1 MKEIKL
7 IFSFIAIATLTIILA
22 ACSASVT
29 DFSFYGDY
37 LTLEVGESKKS
48 TDVNN
53 ESNLI
58 TFFSIDE
65 TVATINNQG
74 IIKGENRGETEVYA
88 IYKNSYYKCHIR
100 VTASTKDPDVY
111 EKEVNAQTIFS
122 VPSLNLDF
130 SFKAN
135 GRARYNGKNS
145 LIEFNENSK
154 FQYELDLLNA
164 PETKGDK
171 PVSSSLQ
178 AKYNVLFFNLVLTFM
193 TIDSKF
199 EDLNSFQKVISD
211 YSAQIVDL
219 EGEELDNKLKEIGDI
234 TFYFYLSNNYLA
246 FAIMSKKELKAYA
259 YSNSENGIISKL
271 PGIIR
276 TIKQLI
282 TAGVDV
288 QKIDFIDTFKDLTGD
303 LLSTSTRDELKKFQK
318 ALSILAYIILGD
330 LQINKTSLE
339 GKIPTER
346 LTFTVLDG
354 GIERI
359 NEEFKKQDAENPL
372 HISSISLVMDVTKN
386 VNTNY
391 NYIKMVSLNVS
402 DNDLNIVGKLNLDI
416 TDAILIDDKN
426 PYEYESMHSE
436 FENFITKES
445 A

>member
-1 MKEIKL
+1 MKGIKL

-111 EKEVNAQTIFS
+111 EKDVNAQMIFS

-135 GRARYNGKNS
+135 GRAKYNGKNS

-199 EDLNSFQKVISD
+199 EDLNSFQIF
-211 YSAQIVDL
+211 
-219 EGEELDNKLKEIGDI
+219 GI
-234 TFYFYLSNNYLA
+234 TPP
-246 FAIMSKKELKAYA
+246 K
-259 YSNSENGIISKL
+259 II
-271 PGIIR
+271 
-276 TIKQLI
+276 
-282 TAGVDV
+282 
-288 QKIDFIDTFKDLTGD
+288 
-303 LLSTSTRDELKKFQK
+303 
-318 ALSILAYIILGD
+318 
-330 LQINKTSLE
+330 
-339 GKIPTER
+339 
-346 LTFTVLDG
+346 
-354 GIERI
+354 
-359 NEEFKKQDAENPL
+359 
-372 HISSISLVMDVTKN
+372 
-386 VNTNY
+386 
-391 NYIKMVSLNVS
+391 
-402 DNDLNIVGKLNLDI
+402 
-416 TDAILIDDKN
+416 
-426 PYEYESMHSE
+426 
-436 FENFITKES
+436 
-445 A
+445 